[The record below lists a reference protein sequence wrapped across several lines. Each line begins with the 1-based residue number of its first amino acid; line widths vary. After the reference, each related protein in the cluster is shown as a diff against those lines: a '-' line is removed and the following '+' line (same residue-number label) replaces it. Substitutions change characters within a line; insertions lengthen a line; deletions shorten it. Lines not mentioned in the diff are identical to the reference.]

1 MGPEVLAEVLC
12 RLPKYTDPNL
22 LVGLDTSD
30 DAAVYRLHDE
40 LAVIQTV
47 DFFTPMVDDPYLF
60 GQIAAANALSDV
72 YAMGGT
78 PVLALNIV
86 CFPACLSPDILQE
99 ILRGGADKVREAGA
113 VIAGGHS
120 VQDDEPKYGLAV
132 TGVIHPAR
140 IYSNA
145 TARAGDFL
153 VLTKPLGTGIINTG
167 IKADLAAPAVIRQAV
182 ATMAALNQPAAAA
195 MVELGAS
202 ACTDIT
208 GFGLL
213 GHAAE
218 MARASGLS
226 ITFYAD
232 AIPVLPGARELARMG
247 IIPAGAYNNRNHLG
261 DQVEVEEGVRRE
273 DVDIL
278 FDPQTS
284 GGLLIAVSP
293 TRADSLLRELHRRG
307 VTDACIVGRLAAQSD
322 RLITIRRGQLHDPR
336 DK

>member
-1 MGPEVLAEVLC
+1 MLR

-30 DAAVYRLHDE
+30 DAAVYLLHEE

-86 CFPACLSPDILQE
+86 CFPSCLSPDILQE

-132 TGVIHPAR
+132 TGVIHPAK

-167 IKADLAAPAVIRQAV
+167 IKADLAAPPVISQAV

-195 MVELGAS
+195 MVEVGAS

-232 AIPVLPGARELARMG
+232 AMPMLPGARELARMG

-261 DQVEVEEGVRRE
+261 DQVEVEEGVSRE

-293 TRADSLLRELHRRG
+293 TRAENLLRELHRRG
-307 VTDACIVGRLAAQSD
+307 VIHARIVGSLAAQGH
-322 RLITIRRGQLHDPR
+322 RLITIRRGQLHDQR